1 MARRGKKSHRGLAK
15 RIKVTKTGKVLASKS
30 GYHHKQ
36 RTKRKKYRRQA
47 RRGTQITGAMRKRFL
62 WLLSS

>member
-15 RIKVTKTGKVLASKS
+15 RVKVTKTGKVLASKS

-47 RRGTQITGAMRKRFL
+47 RRGTQIQGKQRKRFL